1 MQEVLWHTL
10 VRKLALPMEG
20 GWEGKIEAAFVSCIT
35 YSFKI
40 IETLILNAHIT
51 NPKQLSG
58 PQKLAGRSG
67 NRPLG

>member
-1 MQEVLWHTL
+1 
-10 VRKLALPMEG
+10 MEG